1 MCGYCRPA
9 VAVSN
14 PEQMNAAFAAAV
26 NERDLA
32 AVLDL
37 YEPEALLVPQPG
49 ERAVGRDEIE
59 AALSALLALGGRM
72 ESRNRYC
79 LQVGDVALLQGEWR
93 FSSSEGVRMAGV
105 SAEIV
110 RRQPDGS
117 WRYVVDHPFGSDD

>member
-1 MCGYCRPA
+1 
-9 VAVSN
+9 
-14 PEQMNAAFAAAV
+14 MNAAFAAAV
-26 NERDLA
+26 NDRDLDGL
-32 AVLDL
+32 VDL

-49 ERAVGRDEIE
+49 ERALGRDEIR
-59 AALSALLALGGRM
+59 AALSALLALDGRM
-72 ESRNRYC
+72 EARNRYC

-93 FSSSEGVRMAGV
+93 FSSPGAQLTGV